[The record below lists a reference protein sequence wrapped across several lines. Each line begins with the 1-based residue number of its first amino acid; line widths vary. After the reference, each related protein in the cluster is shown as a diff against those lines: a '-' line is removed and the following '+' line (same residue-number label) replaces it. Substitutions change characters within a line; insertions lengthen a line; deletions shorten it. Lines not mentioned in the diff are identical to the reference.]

1 MDTGTGGSRKRKAY
15 TIKVKLEACEYAEKS
30 SNEEQLRTLYIEKFI
45 TLVWQVDNVLIEAG
59 SLIQAGGRSNLF

>member
-15 TIKVKLEACEYAEKS
+15 TIKVKLTAIGHTVYRKS
-30 SNEEQLRTLYIEKFI
+30 N

-59 SLIQAGGRSNLF
+59 SPIQAGAEVTCSSRSWGLLLEVLR